1 MNSTSLKTG
10 LFGYIIGISL
20 FFFFL
25 IIAPFWCFILL
36 GTISVFIFLLQKH
49 KYLKLIL
56 IFLFCFVISSL
67 RIHYNQHV
75 VNSQNIDFYNDTE
88 VPVALEGYIC
98 NEPDLRADKAKYTIC
113 TQKVLLNQS
122 NQDVSGKILITTKRY
137 PEYQYGE
144 KFKIY
149 GRLKTP
155 AIFETFSYRDYL
167 SRYNVFSVMYSPKI
181 EKIGKGAGNA
191 FFAKTYEWKKSL
203 ENKINQIFPE
213 PNSSFLAGLL
223 VGSRRGIS
231 EEVMENFNIA
241 GLTHIIAISG
251 YNITIV
257 IVFIMGL
264 LKFLPRKIGFYLT
277 IVGVI
282 FFTIFVGASA
292 AVVRAAI
299 MGILGL
305 IALNKGR
312 QTDTTL
318 VILITA
324 TLMITYNP
332 KILWYDVGFQL
343 SFLAV
348 LGLIYVAPF
357 FEKWFEKIPK
367 TLGLRE
373 ALMMTLSAQITAV
386 PIILLNF
393 ERLSLIAPLANILAA
408 PFIPLAMLFGFIAIL
423 VSFIS
428 FKLSLL
434 IGFFAYICL
443 EITLKSAECLAKMPW
458 ASVGIKNLSVFV
470 VIGYYL
476 LLIGWIYWK
485 NQTKKFSINL

>member
-1 MNSTSLKTG
+1 MHSTYLKTG

-20 FFFFL
+20 FYFL
-25 IIAPFWCFILL
+25 PILALFWSFLFLGIIPF
-36 GTISVFIFLLQKH
+36 FIFLLQKH

-75 VNSQNIDFYNDTE
+75 VSSQSIDFYNDTE
-88 VPVALEGYIC
+88 ASVALEGYIC

-113 TQKVLLNQS
+113 TQKVFLNQS
-122 NQDVSGKILITTKRY
+122 NQDVSGQILITTKRY
-137 PEYQYGE
+137 PEYKYGE
-144 KFKIY
+144 KCKIY
-149 GRLKTP
+149 GQLKTP

-223 VGSRRGIS
+223 VGSRRGIP
-231 EEVMENFNIA
+231 ENVMENFNIT

-257 IVFIMGL
+257 IVFILGIL
-264 LKFLPRKIGFYLT
+264 RFLPRKIGFYLA
-277 IVGVI
+277 IISVI

-292 AVVRAAI
+292 AVIRAAI
-299 MGILGL
+299 MGVLGL

-318 VILITA
+318 AILITA

-332 KILWYDVGFQL
+332 KVLWYDVGFQL

-373 ALMMTLSAQITAV
+373 ALMMTLSAQITAI

-423 VSFIS
+423 VSFVS
-428 FKLSLL
+428 FKLSL
-434 IGFFAYICL
+434 IVGFFAYIFL
-443 EITLKSAECLAKMPW
+443 EIILITAEFLANIPW
-458 ASVGIKNLSVFV
+458 SSVEIKNVSIFIV
-470 VIGYYL
+470 VGYYL
-476 LLIGWIYWK
+476 VLIIFIY
-485 NQTKKFSINL
+485 KKSCHNKKS